1 MHIDNLSRTI
11 LATLQSNART
21 TAAGLADRT
30 GAAASTCLRRLR
42 ALESDGVIRGYH
54 ADIDPAALGF
64 SLQVI
69 AFVTLEREDRATIEA
84 FEEKVVQIPQIL
96 SAERLFGDPDYLL
109 RVVARDLEDYQ
120 RLRDNHLGGLPG
132 LNKITSTMV
141 MRTLVEKRP
150 LPVAEA

>member
-1 MHIDNLSRTI
+1 MRMDKISRTI
-11 LATLQSNART
+11 LAALQDNART
-21 TAAGLADRT
+21 TAAGLAALT

-42 ALESDGVIRGYH
+42 SLEASGAIRGYH
-54 ADIDPAALGF
+54 ADVDPAAVGF

-69 AFVTLEREDRATIEA
+69 AFVTLEREDRATIGA
-84 FEEKVVQIPQIL
+84 FEKEVVTIDQVI

-109 RVVARDLEDYQ
+109 RVAARDLEDYQ

-141 MRTLVEKRP
+141 MRTLVEHRP
-150 LPVAEA
+150 LPL

>member
-1 MHIDNLSRTI
+1 MDEISRTI
-11 LATLQSNART
+11 LATLQDNART
-21 TAAGLADRT
+21 TAAGLAALT

-42 ALESDGVIRGYH
+42 ALEASGAIRGYH
-54 ADIDPAALGF
+54 ADIDPAAVGF

-84 FEEKVVQIPQIL
+84 FEKEVVTIEQVI

-109 RVVARDLEDYQ
+109 RVAARDLEDYQ

-132 LNKITSTMV
+132 LSKITSTMV
-141 MRTLVEKRP
+141 MRTLVEHRP
-150 LPVAEA
+150 LPL

>member
-1 MHIDNLSRTI
+1 MDGLSRTI
-11 LATLQSNART
+11 LSALQDNART
-21 TAAGLADRT
+21 TAAGLAART

-42 ALESDGVIRGYH
+42 SLESSGAIRGYH
-54 ADIDPAALGF
+54 ADVDPAAVGF

-69 AFVTLEREDRATIEA
+69 AFVTLERENRATIEA
-84 FEEKVVQIPQIL
+84 FEKEVVTIDQVL

-120 RLRDNHLGGLPG
+120 RLRDNHLGSRPG

-141 MRTLVEKRP
+141 MRTLVEHRP
-150 LPVAEA
+150 LPL